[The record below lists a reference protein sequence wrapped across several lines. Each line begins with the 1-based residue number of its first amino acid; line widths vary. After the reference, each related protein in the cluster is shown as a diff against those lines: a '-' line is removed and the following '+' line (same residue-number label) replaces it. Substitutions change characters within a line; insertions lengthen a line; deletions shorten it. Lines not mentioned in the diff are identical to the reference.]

1 MPHPAEMPVLR
12 RARLGA
18 EFLALY
24 GGGPLLILM
33 ERRAGLL
40 FGMIWFGA
48 LLAFVWMRGDRAAPH
63 VFSAEIR
70 EIFVRFVVLAPLIAL
85 LTWFLWPDT
94 FLSLPRQKPLFW
106 LMIMCLYP
114 LLSVWPQ
121 EVLYRAFLFR
131 RYSAVFGST
140 GRTVVASAVA
150 FGFAH
155 VIFLNWIAVVMTA
168 LGGLI
173 FARDYGRHR
182 SLKLVCLEHSLY
194 GCLIFTVGLGR
205 FFYTGAAWHHG

>member
-1 MPHPAEMPVLR
+1 MPRPAENSVLR
-12 RARLGA
+12 RACLGV

-40 FGMIWFGA
+40 FGLIWTGA
-48 LLAFVWMRGDRAAPH
+48 LLAFLWMRRDRPKPH
-63 VFSAEIR
+63 VLRVEIWK
-70 EIFVRFVVLAPLIAL
+70 IFVRFTILAPLIAL
-85 LTWFLWPDT
+85 LTWFFWPDT

-131 RYSAVFGST
+131 RYSNLFRSIPVT
-140 GRTVVASAVA
+140 IVASAVA

-155 VIFLNWIAVVMTA
+155 ILFLNWIAVGMT
-168 LGGLI
+168 LIGGVL
-173 FARDYGRHR
+173 FASDYSRHR
-182 SLKLVCLEHSLY
+182 SLTLTCFEHSLY

-205 FFYTGAAWHHG
+205 FFYTGAAWNQ

>member
-1 MPHPAEMPVLR
+1 MSLPDEMSVLR

-24 GGGPLLILM
+24 GGGPILVLL

-40 FGMIWFGA
+40 FGLIWTGA
-48 LLAFVWMRGDRAAPH
+48 LLAFLWMRHDRPKPY
-63 VFSAEIR
+63 VFRVEIWK
-70 EIFVRFVVLAPLIAL
+70 IFVRFAILAPLIAL
-85 LTWFLWPDT
+85 LTWFFWPDT

-106 LMIMCLYP
+106 LMILCLYP

-131 RYSAVFGST
+131 RYSNLFRSIPVT
-140 GRTVVASAVA
+140 IVASAVA

-155 VIFLNWIAVVMTA
+155 ILFLNWIAVGMTLIGGVM
-168 LGGLI
+168 
-173 FARDYGRHR
+173 FASDYSRHR
-182 SLKLVCLEHSLY
+182 SLTLTCFEHSLY

-205 FFYTGAAWHHG
+205 FFYTGAAWNQ

>member
-1 MPHPAEMPVLR
+1 MPVLR
-12 RARLGA
+12 RIRLGA

-48 LLAFVWMRGDRAAPH
+48 LLAFVWMRHDRAEPH
-63 VFSAEIR
+63 VLPAEIR
-70 EIFVRFVVLAPLIAL
+70 EIFVRFAVLAPLIAL

-106 LMIMCLYP
+106 LMIMGLYP

-173 FARDYGRHR
+173 FAQDYGRHR